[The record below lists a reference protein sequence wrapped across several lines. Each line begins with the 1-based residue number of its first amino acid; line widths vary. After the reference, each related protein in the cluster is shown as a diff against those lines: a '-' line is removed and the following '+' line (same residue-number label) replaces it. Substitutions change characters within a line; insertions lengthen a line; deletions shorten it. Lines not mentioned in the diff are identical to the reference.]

1 VALSIVIAENANH
14 TSKQQHCVLFDKF
27 DVFFFGRAVI

>member
-14 TSKQQHCVLFDKF
+14 TSKQHHCVLFDKF